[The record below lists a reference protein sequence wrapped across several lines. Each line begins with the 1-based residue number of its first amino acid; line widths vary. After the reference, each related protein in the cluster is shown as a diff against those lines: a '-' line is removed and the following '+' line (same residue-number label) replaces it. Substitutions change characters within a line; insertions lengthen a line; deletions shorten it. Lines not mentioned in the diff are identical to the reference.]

1 MPSVVLTGLKNA
13 QFNGKRGELGEFHEE
28 TGRWSVDIG
37 DRVLRV
43 FWKNVSFLPL
53 DAPPPTPDDDSDSEE
68 DAPLSDRWKKN
79 KSIVPSKPS
88 APASTLPLSG
98 FSFQVLSSP
107 TEAKEPTAEQAAA
120 MRRLASLN
128 AMLVGGTEPEQLRAK
143 NILEREEAKMGEQQF
158 QFVMDQLRGDKLS
171 PGYAKIVLCRH
182 GKQTKKI
189 SLWFCLL
196 LRAAIDCFKGV
207 GFHNER
213 DDILKYVLT
222 GDGAI
227 VNETLETLKIFFDA
241 ANAKANATGADEYIQ
256 GYGRALY
263 SAMKKKRAETDAAAG
278 EESTAII
285 EAAGEEVKKQA
296 LALLGVTKLK
306 KGRSLSGR
314 KRGSEYLRGES
325 DGKAYLSKK
334 GEGKMKA
341 LK

>member
-1 MPSVVLTGLKNA
+1 MPSVMLTGLKSA

-43 FWKNVSFLPL
+43 FWKNVFPL
-53 DAPPPTPDDDSDSEE
+53 DAPPPAPDDSDSEE
-68 DAPLSDRWKKN
+68 DAPLSDRWKK
-79 KSIVPSKPS
+79 KAIVPSEPS
-88 APASTLPLSG
+88 VPASKLPPSG
-98 FSFQVLSSP
+98 FSFEILSSP
-107 TEAKEPTAEQAAA
+107 SGAKEPTPEQEAA

-143 NILEREEAKMGEQQF
+143 KILEREEAKMGEQQF

-171 PGYAKIVLCRH
+171 PGYAKIVLCRY

-189 SLWFCLL
+189 SLWFCFL
-196 LRAAIDCFKGV
+196 LRAAIECFKGV
-207 GFHNER
+207 NFHNER
-213 DDILKYVLT
+213 GDVLKYVLT
-222 GDGAI
+222 GDSAI
-227 VNETLETLKIFFDA
+227 VNETLETLKIFFEA
-241 ANAKANATGADEYIQ
+241 ANEKANATGADEYIQ

-263 SAMKKKRAETDAAAG
+263 SAMKKKRMETDAAVG
-278 EESTAII
+278 KESTAII

-296 LALLGVTKLK
+296 LARLGVTKLK
-306 KGRSLSGR
+306 KGRTLSGR

-325 DGKAYLSKK
+325 DGKAYASKT
-334 GEGKMKA
+334 GGGKMRA